1 MNRLNLNRCNYLQM
15 RSTTWKYRYPAPFY
29 PASLYT
35 LIVAILLTVI
45 LAGCTSSRTSESR
58 TITLAHAMHLTHPVS
73 VAMQRMS
80 DTVDEISDG
89 RLKIDIYP
97 SGQLGGERELLE
109 LVQIG
114 AIGITKTSSAVLEN
128 IIPAMRVFS
137 LPYLFR
143 DQEHYTKVLWGETG
157 DEILDAGTPYQLKG
171 IGYFDA
177 GMRSFYTRGRAI
189 NTPSDLAGL
198 KIRVQPSVM
207 AMSLIR
213 TMGGSAT
220 PLSYGELY
228 TAFQGGIVDGAENNP
243 PSFYTSRHYEV
254 TDYYVLN
261 EHTAVPDVMVISPKV
276 WSSLSEQ
283 EQSWLMEATDEAIS
297 FQRELWQEFEEE
309 ALNEVKK
316 AGIEI
321 ITPDKEPF
329 QEMVQPIYDL
339 FSLQHP
345 ELSGWVER
353 IREVE

>member
-177 GMRSFYTRGRAI
+177 GIKIADPLQLIGSSGIQNLIGRAH
-189 NTPSDLAGL
+189 
-198 KIRVQPSVM
+198 V
-207 AMSLIR
+207 
-213 TMGGSAT
+213 
-220 PLSYGELY
+220 
-228 TAFQGGIVDGAENNP
+228 
-243 PSFYTSRHYEV
+243 
-254 TDYYVLN
+254 
-261 EHTAVPDVMVISPKV
+261 
-276 WSSLSEQ
+276 
-283 EQSWLMEATDEAIS
+283 
-297 FQRELWQEFEEE
+297 
-309 ALNEVKK
+309 
-316 AGIEI
+316 
-321 ITPDKEPF
+321 
-329 QEMVQPIYDL
+329 
-339 FSLQHP
+339 
-345 ELSGWVER
+345 
-353 IREVE
+353 